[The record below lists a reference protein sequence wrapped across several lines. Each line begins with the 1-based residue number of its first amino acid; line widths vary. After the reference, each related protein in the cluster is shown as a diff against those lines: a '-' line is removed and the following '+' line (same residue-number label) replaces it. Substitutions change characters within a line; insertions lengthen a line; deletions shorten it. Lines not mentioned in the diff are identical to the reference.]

1 MDFAELKIRLLALST
16 SSMCDADKNLRV
28 LDPAIRPLKEGFKF
42 VGVARTVSCHEDFLT
57 VIRALADA
65 QPDDVLVID
74 SQQSRRALAGE
85 LFATEAARK
94 GLAAIVVDG
103 AYRDLSAVK
112 AMNFPVYARNVNPM
126 SGTIEN
132 VFETQTTVSCGGVSI
147 SPGDILFG
155 DDDGILVA
163 STEELAKLLPAA
175 EAIEATEARVL
186 EKLKQSESLIDLL
199 NFEDHW
205 SAIAQGKSSKLT
217 FDI

>member
-1 MDFAELKIRLLALST
+1 MNFAELKTRLLALST

-42 VGVARTVSCHEDFLT
+42 VGVARTVSCREDFLT

-65 QPDDVLVID
+65 NPDDVLVVD
-74 SQQSRRALAGE
+74 SQQSGRALAGE

-103 AYRDLSAVK
+103 AYRDISAVK
-112 AMNFPVYARNVNPM
+112 ALGFPVYARSVNPM
-126 SGTIEN
+126 SGSIEN
-132 VFETQTTVSCGGVSI
+132 VFETQNTVSCGGVSI

-155 DDDGILVA
+155 DDDGIVVG
-163 STEELAKLLPAA
+163 STEELVKLLPAA
-175 EAIEATEARVL
+175 EAIEETEARVL
-186 EKLKQSESLIDLL
+186 EKLKQGESLIDLL

-205 SAIAQGKSSKLT
+205 NDISLGRSSKLT
-217 FDI
+217 FEI